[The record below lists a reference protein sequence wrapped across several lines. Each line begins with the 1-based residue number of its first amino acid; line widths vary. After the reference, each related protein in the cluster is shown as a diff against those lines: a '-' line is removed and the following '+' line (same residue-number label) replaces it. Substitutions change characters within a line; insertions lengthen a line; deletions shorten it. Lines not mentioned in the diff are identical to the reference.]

1 MASAHSERQSGEDQ
15 MTSPNRLAIDALA
28 AALAASGRH
37 KGYSFTTVEG
47 RDDPALMVATF
58 TFRFPPGWVLPK
70 DVAAFARELYEQ
82 LYTDQ
87 AAWIDAPD
95 PRMLKLL
102 DLANRMHSALRRDE
116 SAVSLMMSEQVLRE
130 HWPQAIVAESV
141 RRIDDANARTTRE
154 VIKHGREIH
163 DMREAYR
170 KRIAS
175 LKRTRAMRTNPI
187 DPRRPA

>member
-1 MASAHSERQSGEDQ
+1 MTTAS
-15 MTSPNRLAIDALA
+15 RLAIDALA

-37 KGYSFTTVEG
+37 QGYSFTTVEG
-47 RDDPALMVATF
+47 RADPALMVATF

-82 LYTDQ
+82 LHIDQ
-87 AAWIDAPD
+87 AAWMDAPD
-95 PRMLKLL
+95 PRTLKLL

-130 HWPQAIVAESV
+130 HWPQAIVSESL
-141 RRIDDANARTTRE
+141 RRIDDANARATRAE
-154 VIKHGREIH
+154 IRHGREMH
-163 DMREAYR
+163 DMREAYQ

-175 LKRTRAMRTNPI
+175 LKRTRAMRVNPV
-187 DPRRPA
+187 DPRCPA